1 MKQRA
6 VTYADAAVDF
16 LGTDYAK
23 VARAL
28 SGNGYVCRS
37 REQLKSAL
45 TQALTT
51 ERFSVI
57 SYEFS
62 GGAYAGRSWTLLAVG
77 TIIEHGG
84 AGESGNA

>member
-6 VTYADAAVDF
+6 VIYADAAVDF
-16 LGTDYAK
+16 PGTDYAK

-45 TQALTT
+45 TQALST
-51 ERFSVI
+51 ERFRVI
-57 SYEFS
+57 CCEYP
-62 GGAYAGRSWTLLAVG
+62 GGA
-77 TIIEHGG
+77 
-84 AGESGNA
+84 